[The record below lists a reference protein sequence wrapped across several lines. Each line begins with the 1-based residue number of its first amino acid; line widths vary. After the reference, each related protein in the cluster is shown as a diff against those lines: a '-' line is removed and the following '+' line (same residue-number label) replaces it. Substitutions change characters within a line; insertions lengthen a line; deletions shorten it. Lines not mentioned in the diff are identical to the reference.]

1 MNRRLGFRDSVEG
14 INMFKKL
21 AKKLFGGGLTVQS
34 PEGFF
39 LNVRCDVCG
48 ETFNLFINKSTDLF
62 HNFHKNGSVTYTLK
76 KKIYGGRCRNMI
88 HVEMEFDGAKNLVS
102 REIEN
107 GEFIEGGGEV

>member
-1 MNRRLGFRDSVEG
+1 MNRRLEFRDSVEV

-21 AKKLFGGGLTVQS
+21 AKKLFGGGPTVQS

-62 HNFHKNGSVTYTLK
+62 HNFHKNGSVTYTLT

-88 HVEMEFDGAKNLVS
+88 HVEMEFDGTKNLVS